1 MNRTI
6 LALAAALSL
15 AGLSAHAETPDPS
28 GQLAA
33 RAGSSLLTR
42 AQVRAELRAFQQQ
55 GVNPWADEYDQL
67 AAFRSSRTRT
77 EVTTEFL
84 RSREEVE
91 AMTAEDS
98 GSRYLAARKVLESL
112 PVLAGTPRNLQ

>member
-1 MNRTI
+1 MNRAI

-28 GQLAA
+28 GQFAA
-33 RAGSSLLTR
+33 RAGSSSLTR

-55 GVNPWADEYDQL
+55 GPNPWADEYDQL
-67 AAFRSSRTRT
+67 ADFRSSRTRS
-77 EVTTEFL
+77 EVAAEFR
-84 RSREEVE
+84 RSREEAE

-98 GSRYLAARKVLESL
+98 GSRYLAVRKVAESFPL
-112 PVLAGTPRNLQ
+112 LAGTPSNAQ